1 MDFYAASG
9 MSLLWCTFFQTVA
22 ICWIFGG
29 KKIYDCIEQMIGFR
43 INWYWYICW
52 MCTAPAFMIVS
63 KLPINKMDFHIDLEL
78 NLIFWMLLNN
88 KKTFFTVFIRIL
100 LRKIYSNYLR
110 KNIRISVV
118 GRSSR
123 ILYQWFIND
132 LGTRLRYLFS
142 TNYRRDI
149 NGTSSYWNHTHH
161 NPTT

>member
-63 KLPINKMDFHIDLEL
+63 KLPINKNDFHIDLEL

-88 KKTFFTVFIRIL
+88 KKNFFYSFYSYSTSQNIL
-100 LRKIYSNYLR
+100 QLLTQKHT
-110 KNIRISVV
+110 NIRGGEKLSDSVLV
-118 GRSSR
+118 VH
-123 ILYQWFIND
+123 Q
-132 LGTRLRYLFS
+132 
-142 TNYRRDI
+142 
-149 NGTSSYWNHTHH
+149 
-161 NPTT
+161 